1 MSAGQDIAK
10 EREGLRLKAYPDP
23 GSGGAPWTIGYG
35 HTEGVR
41 QGDTCTIEQAEAW
54 FQEDWAKAE
63 AIVLAAVTVKLSP
76 QQLDALTCFVFN
88 VGRGAKNVKDGFV
101 ELRNGQPSTM
111 LRKIN
116 AGDFLG
122 AAAQFDLWT
131 KAAGRVM
138 SGLVIRRKKEKALF
152 LSGTNI
158 PESAFPQPQ
167 EKDMAPFLM
176 AAIPA
181 LIQELPN
188 FAKIFQNKNVAERNV
203 EAVSKAADIIV
214 KSVPGAANLQD
225 AVEKIQTDPDA
236 KAVANEA
243 VKMNTADIMDIIERT
258 SKIDE
263 ASVAAA
269 RKFYDHDEPVAGK
282 WRFVHILSIILILLG
297 GIVAVAVIFH
307 SNDATERAMALQ
319 TLLLVGFASV
329 VYFWLGSSRSSQ
341 LKDMLDRNEPGR
353 R

>member
-76 QQLDALTCFVFN
+76 QQLDALTSFVFN
-88 VGRGAKNVKDGFV
+88 VGRGKKDVKDGFV

-116 AGDFLG
+116 AGDFIG

-203 EAVSKAADIIV
+203 EAVSKAADII
-214 KSVPGAANLQD
+214 
-225 AVEKIQTDPDA
+225 E
-236 KAVANEA
+236 
-243 VKMNTADIMDIIERT
+243 
-258 SKIDE
+258 
-263 ASVAAA
+263 
-269 RKFYDHDEPVAGK
+269 
-282 WRFVHILSIILILLG
+282 
-297 GIVAVAVIFH
+297 
-307 SNDATERAMALQ
+307 TERVTMTMASTPFLADLTAEAELRPKAMTSLRAF
-319 TLLLVGFASV
+319 VSAGAPIP
-329 VYFWLGSSRSSQ
+329 R
-341 LKDMLDRNEPGR
+341 GR
-353 R
+353 RIPRSRCRSAGDRR